1 MNRLSRK
8 FIAGVVCIL
17 LFLMAGTLFVNSRLA
32 ERYYMYEQRQY
43 VGEIGERLLAL
54 LETGMEPWEAVG
66 AIEEQEH
73 VLAVWSETGGDP
85 EVLANDLRE
94 LFRAKGLGF
103 QKFWLWEGDYETV
116 MEKGS
121 QFRLYSQERLNYSIL
136 VQYLS
141 ADSGLFAVAA
151 IVPDA
156 EAFIGIVNRSG
167 FLLYALS
174 IVAAILLISLLARRI
189 TTPLTKMQRF
199 TQKLSSREFEPLQI
213 KTGDELEDVAE
224 SLNEMGRAIEQY
236 RGMLE
241 QKNRQMEQLLN
252 DVAHDLKTP
261 VSLVGMY
268 ASGIRDGLDDGTFL
282 DTIIR
287 QNRRMGELIESLLKL
302 SRIGREES
310 CTERVAL
317 DEVLRRCVAEQE
329 ILFRR
334 RGTGLNAE
342 IETGLTAEGD
352 AGMAEELFSNLLSNA
367 AKYASSGDV
376 ELSFKRR
383 GDSLVFSISNET
395 DNEKLDI
402 RRIWEPFYVGE
413 ESRNRELT
421 GTGLGLSIVKKIA
434 GQFGAGASCRL
445 ENGRI
450 TFEIVFPV

>member
-1 MNRLSRK
+1 M
-8 FIAGVVCIL
+8 
-17 LFLMAGTLFVNSRLA
+17 
-32 ERYYMYEQRQY
+32 
-43 VGEIGERLLAL
+43 
-54 LETGMEPWEAVG
+54 
-66 AIEEQEH
+66 
-73 VLAVWSETGGDP
+73 
-85 EVLANDLRE
+85 
-94 LFRAKGLGF
+94 
-103 QKFWLWEGDYETV
+103 
-116 MEKGS
+116 
-121 QFRLYSQERLNYSIL
+121 
-136 VQYLS
+136 
-141 ADSGLFAVAA
+141 
-151 IVPDA
+151 
-156 EAFIGIVNRSG
+156 
-167 FLLYALS
+167 
-174 IVAAILLISLLARRI
+174 
-189 TTPLTKMQRF
+189 
-199 TQKLSSREFEPLQI
+199 
-213 KTGDELEDVAE
+213 AE